1 MKDRAV
7 NISFSMGAVLVCPDC
22 GDLILR
28 RGFARH
34 VKEAHGGD
42 ECVDLVPR
50 SSLVVRRAI
59 KKRRLATEKALK
71 RKRRL
76 NKGRRLNKKGLG

>member
-1 MKDRAV
+1 VKDKGV
-7 NISFSMGAVLVCPDC
+7 NIGFSVGAVLVCPDC
-22 GDLILR
+22 GDLVLR

-34 VKEAHGGD
+34 VKEARSGD

-59 KKRRLATEKALK
+59 KKRRLATEKALRKK
-71 RKRRL
+71 RRFNKKRRL
-76 NKGRRLNKKGLG
+76 NKRGV

>member
-1 MKDRAV
+1 MKDKDL
-7 NISFSMGAVLVCPDC
+7 NISFPMGRGLVCPDC

-42 ECVDLVPR
+42 ECVNLVPR
-50 SSLVVRRAI
+50 SSLVVRKAI
-59 KKRRLATEKALK
+59 KKRRLATEKALRKK
-71 RKRRL
+71 RRFNKKRRL
-76 NKGRRLNKKGLG
+76 NKRGV